1 MEVGELAQ
9 SGIPQA
15 GSLPE
20 PVSGAG
26 CELGWLVTVC
36 KPRDEGVDES
46 DEGVDAL
53 VVVDLLCA
61 SGSPQAH
68 LLPICSRAA
77 MMRARRLG

>member
-1 MEVGELAQ
+1 MEVA
-9 SGIPQA
+9 SPRA

-26 CELGWLVTVC
+26 CELGWLVTFR

-46 DEGVDAL
+46 DEGVDEGGE
-53 VVVDLLCA
+53 VVEIVCA

-68 LLPICSRAA
+68 LLPICPRAA